1 MKGGKT
7 EKMAQFQ
14 NQATLS
20 YTGGTTASNVATG
33 EILDVLSVSK
43 NAVYN
48 SYSKDGTVTYV
59 IGVVN
64 SGATALNAVTVT
76 DNLGEYAYGAVMLY
90 PLTYIDGTLRYYLN
104 GVLQTTAPTV
114 TAGPPLSIGPFN
126 LPAES
131 NALFVFETR
140 PNAFAPLAA
149 ESEITNEA
157 TVNGTG
163 ITTAPT
169 ATETVG
175 VLSAPALSISKTV
188 SPKTVSENGQ
198 INYTFIIQNSGN
210 VAATAADN
218 VIITDVFDPILGS
231 LSVALDGTAWTRGT
245 EYTYNEATGEFAS
258 TAGAITVP
266 AATYT
271 QNADGSFT
279 VTPGVATLTVTGTI
293 V

>member
-1 MKGGKT
+1 MV
-7 EKMAQFQ
+7 QFQ

-33 EILDVLSVSK
+33 EIVDVLSVSK
-43 NAVYN
+43 NAVYRI
-48 SYSKDGTVTYV
+48 YSKDGTVTYV
-59 IGVVN
+59 VSVVN
-64 SGATALNAVTVT
+64 SGSVAFNGITVT

-90 PLTYIDGTLRYYLN
+90 PFTYIDGTLRYYLN

-114 TAGPPLSIGPFN
+114 SAGPPLSIGPFN

-131 NALFVFETR
+131 NALFVFEVR

-149 ESEITNEA
+149 ESEITNEV
-157 TVNGTG
+157 TVTGTG
-163 ITTAPT
+163 IANAPT
-169 ATETVG
+169 ATETVA

-188 SPKTVSENGQ
+188 CPKTVSENGQ

-210 VAATAADN
+210 VAAAAGDN
-218 VIITDVFDPILGS
+218 IVITDVFDPILGS
-231 LSVALDGTAWTRGT
+231 LSVALDGVAWTQGT

-258 TAGAITVP
+258 TVGAITVP

-279 VTPGVATLTVTGTI
+279 VTPGVATLTITGTI